1 MKGLK
6 IALFSLA
13 LGASSLALAALPDN
27 YQSLSSDEKQVILW
41 DKVVSSHQENPLPD
55 VETGGFWKAYELL
68 TGLFNLSPTF
78 DHESDEL
85 PKGRKKIL
93 HPNGSVAKV
102 SFVPDGGH
110 PFTGLYHSGAVGV
123 ARLSLAQAASDDSYI
138 PGMAV
143 KFLLPSGPSLNLHLI
158 NDLEGQGSDWNF
170 FEKSFSNKIPHPK
183 GWLLK
188 AIESLFEWT
197 RSPANDL
204 PVAHL
209 AEMDNT
215 ATIVEEPVS
224 PEQLFF
230 QPSERVHNSIPAD
243 SREDFRVSLS
253 QIQPGALYEVYGL
266 FQGESFHIGTLM
278 LESELLASDYGDKK
292 LFFQH
297 RR

>member
-1 MKGLK
+1 MKGIK
-6 IALFSLA
+6 FALLGLAFS
-13 LGASSLALAALPDN
+13 ASATVFAALPDN

-41 DKVVSSHQENPLPD
+41 EKVTNSHQENPLPEVD
-55 VETGGFWKAYELL
+55 TGGFSKAYKLL
-68 TGLFNLSPTF
+68 TGLFNLSPSF
-78 DHESDEL
+78 DHESDQL
-85 PKGRKKIL
+85 PKGREKIL

-102 SFVPDGGH
+102 SFVPSAGH
-110 PFTGLYHSGAVGV
+110 PFTGIYQSGAIGI

-158 NDLEGQGSDWNF
+158 NSLEGQGADWNF
-170 FEKSFSNKIPHPK
+170 FEKTLSNKIAHPD

-188 AIESLFEWT
+188 AIEGIFEWT

-209 AEMDNT
+209 AEMDDS
-215 ATIVEEPVS
+215 ATIVKDPIS
-224 PEQLFF
+224 PEQIFF
-230 QPSERVHNSIPAD
+230 QPSERVHHLIAED
-243 SREDFRVSLS
+243 SREDFRLSLLK
-253 QIQPGALYEVYGL
+253 IQPGALYDVYGL

-278 LESELLASDYGDKK
+278 LESELLASDYGDKE